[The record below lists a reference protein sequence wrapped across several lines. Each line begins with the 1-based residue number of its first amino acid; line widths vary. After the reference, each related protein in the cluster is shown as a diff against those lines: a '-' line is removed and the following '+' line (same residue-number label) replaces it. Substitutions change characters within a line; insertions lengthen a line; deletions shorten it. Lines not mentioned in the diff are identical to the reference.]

1 MNLKSLFYAL
11 NRHTRFIAVNVVILF
26 VLLNLVAQRMA
37 WRLDFTRDGLN
48 SVSDSTEK
56 VLSRPGQP
64 ILVEAYITKKLPGE
78 IYGELQP
85 ILYQLDEIERIGGS
99 RIRLH
104 YIDPTDE
111 DDRAKAERRGIQG
124 TEIGK
129 SADGEASVR
138 IGYFGLYIQSGE
150 QATVIQLVE
159 QGRIIGDFEYRF
171 LREVKRLTNKEP
183 QSGIGFLQAPGSLQT
198 TVWRRD
204 APPEKTNM
212 FAFRSIIEG
221 DSGPWTDVMAGEPV
235 PEGVETLIVTGLPH
249 LDETAQYHLDQFLMR
264 GGNLLLMVRS
274 FDFQLSRPDPRL
286 LQMGFASG
294 GGQAS
299 IEEMPLKE
307 LNDWLLAY
315 GLELK
320 GRILFEPALAAPELD
335 IEGNYLKRMKNPS
348 WAVYSHETGNF
359 ADDPIFKYTGQVIL
373 PWFSDVQFNPNLQPD
388 AKYRTLLYS
397 SDGVIFRE
405 AASLAL
411 KDMQRMGSDP
421 ADLRSDR
428 PLPLL
433 VEVKGRFRSAF
444 FEREELPV
452 KDEKAKFRPGQ
463 QSGTESTILMLGT
476 PYVVSDIFLRNEQNM
491 QIFQLNAAFLAGL
504 LDHLQGDTDLQA
516 ARSRIPTIP
525 LLEDPPE
532 FIMYFLGSAFEPIFQ
547 WFHILG
553 LPLLLGLYGWRRLAR
568 RNQKRGLTLNDDAA
582 GLEEDRSDSNQE
594 NLK

>member
-1 MNLKSLFYAL
+1 MNLKSLFYAW
-11 NRHTRFIAVNVVILF
+11 NRNTRFIAVNVVILF
-26 VLLNLVAQRMA
+26 VLLNLVAQRLA
-37 WRLDFTRDGLN
+37 WRIDFTRDGLN

-78 IYGELQP
+78 IYSELQP

-99 RIRLH
+99 RIRLYH
-104 YIDPTDE
+104 IDPTDE
-111 DDRAKAERRGIQG
+111 DDRARAERRGIRG
-124 TEIGK
+124 IPIERAK
-129 SADGEASVR
+129 DDEASVR
-138 IGYFGLYIQSGE
+138 MGYFGVYIQSGE
-150 QATVIQLVE
+150 QSAVVDLVE

-198 TVWRRD
+198 TMWRRD
-204 APPEKTNM
+204 ALPEKTNM
-212 FAFRSIIEG
+212 FAFRSIYER
-221 DSGPWTDVMAGEPV
+221 DSGPWTDVNAGEPV
-235 PEGVETLIVTGLPH
+235 PENVETLIVTGLPQ
-249 LDETAQYHLDQFLMR
+249 LDEKAQYYIDQFLMR
-264 GGNLLLMVRS
+264 GGNLLLMLRS
-274 FDFQLSRPDPRL
+274 FDFQLSSPDPRL
-286 LQMGFASG
+286 LRMGFSSG

-299 IEEMPLKE
+299 IEEKPLKE
-307 LNDWLLAY
+307 LNDWLHGY

-359 ADDPIFKYTGQVIL
+359 ADDPLFKYTGQVIL
-373 PWFSDVQFNPNLQPD
+373 PWFSDVQFNPNVQPD

-397 SDGVIFRE
+397 SDGVIYRE
-405 AASLAL
+405 SASLAL

-421 ADLRSDR
+421 DDLRSDR

-433 VEVKGRFRSAF
+433 VEVKGRFKSAF

-452 KDEKAKFRPGQ
+452 KDGKAKFRPGQ

-504 LDHLQGDTDLQA
+504 LDRLQGDTDLQA
-516 ARSRIPTIP
+516 ARSRVATIP

-532 FIMYFLGSAFEPIFQ
+532 FVLYFLGSAYESIFQ
-547 WFHILG
+547 WVHILG
-553 LPLLLGLYGWRRLAR
+553 LPLLLAIYGWRRLAQ
-568 RNQKRGLTLNDDAA
+568 RNQKRGLPLNDDASD
-582 GLEEDRSDSNQE
+582 LKEEQPDSNQE
-594 NLK
+594 DLK